1 MFRNGIG
8 VFKLFFSVAIFFLD
22 EVSCFF
28 LFVFKRAVLRLLRVL
43 C

>member
-8 VFKLFFSVAIFFLD
+8 VFKLFFSVAIVFLD

-28 LFVFKRAVLRLLRVL
+28 CLFLSVRSFV